1 MDFSSELTSKAKL
14 IRAGQT
20 PKFPPEARSRE
31 YAEALDAHDKLAPL
45 RDEFLIPTVSSLKK
59 KALNGIPPRDDEE
72 EGSEPSIY
80 LIGNSLGAQP
90 KTVRKYLDAQL
101 ETWASIGVN
110 GHFTRME
117 NSPLTSWQ
125 DMAEDCAR
133 KFVPIVGAASPSE
146 VVVMNTLTTNLHLML
161 ASFYRPTE
169 KRHKIII
176 EWKPFPSD
184 WVRLLSLSSLPLS
197 LIFHN

>member
-1 MDFSSELTSKAKL
+1 MEFTNELTSKAKL
-14 IRAGQT
+14 IRAGQI
-20 PKFPPEARSRE
+20 PQFPSAATSRE
-31 YAEALDAHDKLAPL
+31 YAEALDAQDQLAPL
-45 RDEFLIPTVSSLKK
+45 RDSFLIPTVSSLKK
-59 KALNGIPPRDDEE
+59 KALSGTQVDGRDQNDT
-72 EGSEPSIY
+72 SEPSIY

-90 KTVRKYLDAQL
+90 KTVKKYLDAQL

-110 GHFTRME
+110 GHFTHFE

-133 KFVPIVGAASPSE
+133 KFAPIVGAASTSE
-146 VVVMNTLTTNLHLML
+146 VVIMNTLTTNLHLMM

-184 WVRLLSLSSLPLS
+184 WVS
-197 LIFHN
+197 

>member
-1 MDFSSELTSKAKL
+1 MDFCSELTSKSKL
-14 IRAGQT
+14 IRAGQS
-20 PKFPPEARSRE
+20 PKFPSKATSRE
-31 YAEALDAHDKLAPL
+31 YAEALDAQDKLAPL
-45 RDEFLIPTVSSLKK
+45 RGDFLIPTVSSLKK
-59 KALNGIPPRDDEE
+59 RALTGTQPQDED
-72 EGSEPSIY
+72 SEPSIY

-110 GHFTRME
+110 GHFTRMGS
-117 NSPLTSWQ
+117 SPLTSWQ

-133 KFVPIVGAASPSE
+133 KFVPIVGAGSPSE
-146 VVVMNTLTTNLHLML
+146 VTLMNTLTTNLHLML

-184 WVRLLSLSSLPLS
+184 WVGPHLLS
-197 LIFHN
+197 I